1 MLINAS
7 KMGGGLLA
15 TGTVLLNFASVKV
28 AWWTGLIFMVAG
40 PILLGVQPKPSSK
53 RSRGKK

>member
-1 MLINAS
+1 MIDMKVNIS
-7 KMGGGLLA
+7 KVGGGLLA

-40 PILLGVQPKPSSK
+40 PIMLGIQQEPKH
-53 RSRGKK
+53 KKH